1 MYARPNKK
9 MEKQEFLPPLRLDFK
24 ASNDDG
30 TILLSFNRKV
40 EINPTLLEMIAKITI
55 GKRQL

>member
-1 MYARPNKK
+1 LYARPNKK
-9 MEKQEFLPPLRLDFK
+9 TEKQEFLPPLRLDFK

-40 EINPTLLEMIAKITI
+40 EINPTLLEMIA
-55 GKRQL
+55 